1 MSEPKKRLILLCV
14 TGMTPQIITETLYA
28 LSQQRGERVAEVR
41 VITTLGGRDKL
52 LKSLLDCENGK
63 FFAFCRDY
71 GINPDTIK
79 FDETTITLLRMPDGR
94 TLKDIRSIEE
104 NEFAADQICEIV
116 RELAKDEN
124 TRIHASAAGGRKTMS
139 IYLTTAM
146 QLFGR
151 AQDRLSHV
159 LISEDFETHPE
170 FFYKPPQPRELE
182 IRDRQGN
189 VRRVSTA
196 EAQIHLADIPF
207 IRLSGLRS
215 DWLRDGKHSYG
226 ELVKSAQR
234 DLDLSESLHE
244 LKLEMKARRISVAIC
259 QARLPPKEFFIY
271 SLFAHLRKEKLGRLG
286 NGFVELDEI
295 TRDHLDAVFRR
306 FHVISTDGRVRG
318 IEEAD
323 LVSNHEFL
331 GTLLKQMEKDY
342 PALQEN
348 LRQTRA
354 KINRKLAGKGLP
366 ARYLIE
372 SVGEYSETRY
382 GLPASPD
389 HINFC

>member
-1 MSEPKKRLILLCV
+1 MSEQATKQILLCV
-14 TGMTPQIITETLYA
+14 AGVTPQIITETLYA
-28 LSQQRGERVAEVR
+28 LTQQRGERVDEIR
-41 VITTLGGRDKL
+41 VITTLEGRDRLLEDLLKPGSGKL
-52 LKSLLDCENGK
+52 L
-63 FFAFCRDY
+63 AFCRDY
-71 GINPDTIK
+71 DIDPASIK
-79 FDETTITLLRMPDGR
+79 FDETTITLLRTPDGR
-94 TLKDIRSIEE
+94 TLADIRSVEE
-104 NEFAADQICEIV
+104 NEVAADQICEIV

-151 AQDRLSHV
+151 ADDRLSHV

-189 VRRVSTA
+189 VRLVSTA
-196 EAQIHLADIPF
+196 DAQIHLADIPF
-207 IRLSGLRS
+207 IRLGGLRS
-215 DWLRDGKHSYG
+215 DWLRDGKYSYG

-244 LKLEMKARRISVAIC
+244 LRLDVKQRRISVAIC
-259 QARLPPKEFFIY
+259 HAKLPPKEFFVY
-271 SLFAHLRKEKLGRLG
+271 LLFAHLRREKLGRTG
-286 NGFVELDEI
+286 DGFVGFDEI
-295 TRDHLDAVFRR
+295 TREHLDAVFRR
-306 FHVISTDGRVRG
+306 FRFTATDGRARG
-318 IEEAD
+318 IEDAD
-323 LVSNHEFL
+323 LIPNYEFL
-331 GTLLKQMEKDY
+331 GTLLKQMDKDY

-354 KINRKLAGKGLP
+354 KINRKLAAKGLP

-382 GLPASPD
+382 GLPVSPD